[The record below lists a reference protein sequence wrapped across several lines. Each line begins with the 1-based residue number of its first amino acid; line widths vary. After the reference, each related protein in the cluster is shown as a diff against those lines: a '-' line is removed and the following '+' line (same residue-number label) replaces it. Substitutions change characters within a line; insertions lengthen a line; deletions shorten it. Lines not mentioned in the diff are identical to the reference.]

1 MNAKEPMNFIRIW
14 IGILL
19 TCGCTS
25 LLSGCASLRSE
36 KPEGPKPLATIKQ
49 DDQSIP
55 IYFPECFL
63 LKGAR
68 LNDHGRIPSTPL
80 VGAGMTAN
88 ESLSSVH
95 SQYQDVMQA
104 NGWVVDQEEEGR
116 QSFRMIASLA
126 GATVE
131 LRAVQGT
138 TGPTQIFLLYTTKGD
153 AIPGAKEQE

>member
-1 MNAKEPMNFIRIW
+1 MNTLRIW
-14 IGILL
+14 IGTLVV
-19 TCGCTS
+19 CGCNS
-25 LLSGCASLRSE
+25 VLSGCALLRSE
-36 KPEGPKPLATIKQ
+36 KPEGPAPLATITQ
-49 DDQSIP
+49 DDESIP

-68 LNDHGRIPSTPL
+68 LNDHGRIPSSPL

-95 SQYQDVMQA
+95 SQYLDVLQA

-116 QSFRMIASLA
+116 QSFRVIASLA
-126 GATVE
+126 EATVE

-138 TGPTQIFLLYTTKGD
+138 TGPTQIFLLYTPKGD
-153 AIPGAKEQE
+153 AIPRAKVQE